1 MAPGLN
7 VDTLEIKQKQAASRW
22 TEKEDDSTG
31 TRIGYVGHNKISI
44 MQSPEVTS

>member
-7 VDTLEIKQKQAASRW
+7 VDTLEIKQKQEATWW

-31 TRIGYVGHNKISI
+31 TVRS
-44 MQSPEVTS
+44 Q